1 MAIHYRQ
8 ILELHAQELVQRDIA
23 AITGNSRPKISEVI
37 KQAELHQI
45 SPPFTDDVDDIWL
58 ESLLFPQKQPMV
70 SRGTLFRRPIFKII
84 RRNLPLFRRFFLRFD
99 DFSIP
104 ILHYIP
110 ATVSSHRNRPADADL
125 LTVLS

>member
-1 MAIHYRQ
+1 MTHNLAALDAWQDEFTQLRHH
-8 ILELHAQELVQRDIA
+8 LHEHPELGLDTVNTAQLVAEKLRDY
-23 AITGNSRPKISEVI
+23 
-37 KQAELHQI
+37 
-45 SPPFTDDVDDIWL
+45 
-58 ESLLFPQKQPMV
+58 V

>member
-1 MAIHYRQ
+1 MIIFLVILLAISV
-8 ILELHAQELVQRDIA
+8 LAF
-23 AITGNSRPKISEVI
+23 ISGFVLMIVSFVTKKPI
-37 KQAELHQI
+37 KRSLYVLGGGAVL
-45 SPPFTDDVDDIWL
+45 
-58 ESLLFPQKQPMV
+58 SLLLLIGLGAYQSHLDAVEQARVAKL

-110 ATVSSHRNRPADADL
+110 AT
-125 LTVLS
+125 